1 MIERQLFCSELV
13 ATVLARIAI
22 SRENIDTREF
32 HRPVNVLES
41 NQLQEAHDRR
51 KLDGNRHGMDFSV
64 VDLEDFNFTLPQKRD
79 RLLPMDDP

>member
-22 SRENIDTREF
+22 SRENIDAREF

-64 VDLEDFNFTLPQKRD
+64 VDLEDFNFSLPQERD